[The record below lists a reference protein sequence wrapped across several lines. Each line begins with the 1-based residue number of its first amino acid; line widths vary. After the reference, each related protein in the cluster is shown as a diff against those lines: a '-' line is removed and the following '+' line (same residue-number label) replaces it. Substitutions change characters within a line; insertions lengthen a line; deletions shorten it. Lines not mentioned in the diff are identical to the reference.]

1 MPQPG
6 ILTWLSED
14 YGSVEYDAARS
25 SSGRRPHSPR
35 YVKLA
40 ELYDSQGNQAQVES
54 LLKQLDSMSE
64 GELAIGLARARIC
77 LNHADTECA
86 QRNLRDLSN
95 RYPTNAEVLIMLGD
109 LEFRLKNYEQALD
122 CYRRAGG
129 GWFGDAKDHLSM
141 AKSLNALGRS
151 REARDQ
157 CSLARAL
164 ILATALSGSPAPR

>member
-1 MPQPG
+1 
-6 ILTWLSED
+6 
-14 YGSVEYDAARS
+14 
-25 SSGRRPHSPR
+25 
-35 YVKLA
+35 
-40 ELYDSQGNQAQVES
+40 
-54 LLKQLDSMSE
+54 
-64 GELAIGLARARIC
+64 
-77 LNHADTECA
+77 
-86 QRNLRDLSN
+86 
-95 RYPTNAEVLIMLGD
+95 MLGD

-164 ILATALSGSPAPR
+164 DPRDRSIGFACAQIENN

>member
-1 MPQPG
+1 MQRDPVSDDVP
-6 ILTWLSED
+6 IAL
-14 YGSVEYDAARS
+14 
-25 SSGRRPHSPR
+25 R

-40 ELYDSQGNQAQVES
+40 ELYDSQGNHAQVES
-54 LLKQLDSMSE
+54 LLNQLDSMSE

-129 GWFGDAKDHLSM
+129 GWFGDSREHVSM
-141 AKSLNALGRS
+141 AKSLHALGRKQ
-151 REARDQ
+151 EAVDQ
-157 CSLARAL
+157 CRLAEALDPRNRAL
-164 ILATALSGSPAPR
+164 EFSCLQIRNE